1 VIGILLRA
9 AWFGAIY
16 LLVISSI
23 APGDVLIAVLLGA
36 AAAVGLRPRPRRRP
50 AAPFPV
56 RVRAIAGMV
65 QATAAEMI
73 RGTWRTARFCLGAPA
88 RPGFVEIPRGD
99 RSAGRVALW
108 GVLTGQ
114 APDEYP
120 VDVDDERGAL
130 IVHLLD
136 CTDPDAVRARHAH
149 ADERWQ
155 RKVVR

>member
-1 VIGILLRA
+1 MTGTLLRA
-9 AWFGAIY
+9 AWFATIY
-16 LLVISSI
+16 LIVINSV
-23 APGDVLIAVLLGA
+23 AAGDVLIAIVLALSV
-36 AAAVGLRPRPRRRP
+36 AVGLGRRPRRGP

-56 RVRAIAGMV
+56 RVRAATGMV
-65 QATAAEMI
+65 LSTAAEVV

-108 GVLTGQ
+108 GVLTGE

-120 VDVDDERGAL
+120 VDVDDERGVL

-136 CTDPDAVRARHAH
+136 CSDPGAVRARHAR